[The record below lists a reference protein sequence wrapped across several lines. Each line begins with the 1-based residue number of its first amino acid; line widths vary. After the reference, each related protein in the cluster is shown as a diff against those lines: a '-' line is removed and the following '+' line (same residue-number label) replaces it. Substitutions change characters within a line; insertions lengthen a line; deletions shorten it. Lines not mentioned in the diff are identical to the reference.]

1 MLEGKIIWR
10 REKSSEISLGRGG
23 WILVC
28 LQETKIKDLS
38 PAYAYSLGV
47 GIFADWKV
55 MGGEKNSR
63 GGILLFWDRIKLEQI
78 EVETGLF
85 SITCLF
91 KNVED
96 MFQWAFIG
104 VYSLVENSKR
114 ELFWEELGAL
124 KSLWE
129 DPWCLERDFNVTFS
143 PYERNR
149 GDRLFPSMRRFSKIL
164 NELGLRDLPLQGGH
178 FTWRGGLN
186 RRLMSLLDRFLVTVD
201 WEIKFSKVV
210 QCSLPRPVSDHN
222 PVMLDTKG
230 ITLRPCTFRFK
241 LMLLKFEEFKDLLR
255 IWWQS
260 LHFTKSFSFIL
271 ASKLKALKGILKVW
285 NKEVFSRAETKK
297 EALRRISIWDDLEKE
312 KADLRGS

>member
-1 MLEGKIIWR
+1 M
-10 REKSSEISLGRGG
+10 
-23 WILVC
+23 
-28 LQETKIKDLS
+28 
-38 PAYAYSLGV
+38 
-47 GIFADWKV
+47 
-55 MGGEKNSR
+55 
-63 GGILLFWDRIKLEQI
+63 
-78 EVETGLF
+78 
-85 SITCLF
+85 
-91 KNVED
+91 
-96 MFQWAFIG
+96 
-104 VYSLVENSKR
+104 
-114 ELFWEELGAL
+114 
-124 KSLWE
+124 
-129 DPWCLERDFNVTFS
+129 TFS
-143 PYERNR
+143 PSKRNR

-186 RRLMSLLDRFLVTVD
+186 RHSMSRLDRFLVTVD

-210 QCSLPRPVSDHN
+210 QCSFPRPMSDHY
-222 PVMLDTKG
+222 PVLLDTKG
-230 ITLRPCTFRFK
+230 IRLRPCSFHFK

-285 NKEVFSRAETKK
+285 NKEVFNRAETKK